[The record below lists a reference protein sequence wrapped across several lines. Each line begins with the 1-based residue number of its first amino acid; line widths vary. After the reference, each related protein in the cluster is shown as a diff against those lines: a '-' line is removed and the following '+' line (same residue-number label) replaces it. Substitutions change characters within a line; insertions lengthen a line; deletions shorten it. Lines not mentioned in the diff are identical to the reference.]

1 MDPFHKHVL
10 ERLTSLEL
18 ELNALREVTWPVC
31 QSLWDKDGPFQNKKQ
46 KKSFFSTLFEDQVK
60 SLLRL
65 KALFTGRSPSEAA
78 SELHW
83 VLVEEPRVGEE
94 LV

>member
-10 ERLTSLEL
+10 DRLTTVEL

-31 QSLWDKDGPFQNKKQ
+31 QSLWDKDGPFQNKQQ
-46 KKSFFSTLFEDQVK
+46 KRSFFRFLFEEQVK
-60 SLLRL
+60 NLLRL
-65 KALFTGRSPSEAA
+65 KYLFMGRSPSEAA

>member
-1 MDPFHKHVL
+1 MDPFYKHL
-10 ERLTSLEL
+10 LDRLTTVEL

-31 QSLWDKDGPFQNKKQ
+31 QSLWDKDGPFQNKRQ
-46 KKSFFSTLFEDQVK
+46 KRSFFRLLFEEQVK
-60 SLLRL
+60 NLLRL
-65 KALFTGRSPSEAA
+65 KALFTGMPQDVAS